1 MATTKKKPATKARTA
16 KTSATKVRSSTPRK
30 KSSKKQEI
38 RSFRVAKPDT
48 PFLTFSITRQTLYWL
63 VLAGV
68 VLVFGL
74 WLIKLQ
80 SDIQAIYDS
89 IDATNAEQIDM
100 PVKKKQ

>member
-1 MATTKKKPATKARTA
+1 MATTKKKPVSKTKA
-16 KTSATKVRSSTPRK
+16 KATKVRSSAPRK
-30 KSSKKQEI
+30 KTTKKQAV

-48 PFLTFSITRQTLYWL
+48 PFMTFSITKQTAYWL

-68 VLVFGL
+68 VLVFGI

-89 IDATNAEQIDM
+89 IDATNAEQIDV
-100 PVKKKQ
+100 PVKKQQ